1 MSDDQPVGEFI
12 RERRLALGFSA
23 GQLAMRLGSTA
34 AIVRSWERGQ
44 EPVPSDVYSGLAELL
59 DVEPSQLT
67 VLAGAAEAVEEKS
80 MTRAAKPPDTETKP
94 KTASKPEAVTE
105 AKKAA
110 KPKPE
115 PEAAPAVETEATAD
129 RETAAATQDKPAVP
143 DPATNKEAV
152 GHTPGL
158 ELEEGLL
165 DAPTE
170 AIEPVPAAVAT
181 ATRPARTRPPARS
194 QQPPAPTAEGAVE
207 PAATAI
213 DGSMPRWLGPLVV
226 IFDPTKRY
234 LYWARWVGTFIG
246 LLMIFR
252 VLHFSLAG
260 LVDAVGEFWDSFRS
274 VEPAAEETV
283 TSFTKLG

>member
-80 MTRAAKPPDTETKP
+80 MTRAAKPPETETKP
-94 KTASKPEAVTE
+94 KTAAKPEAVTE

-152 GHTPGL
+152 GHTPGWSSRR
-158 ELEEGLL
+158 
-165 DAPTE
+165 APRRTHRGDR
-170 AIEPVPAAVAT
+170 AGACRRCHRDPAC
-181 ATRPARTRPPARS
+181 PYPPAR
-194 QQPPAPTAEGAVE
+194 PF
-207 PAATAI
+207 PAATGA
-213 DGSMPRWLGPLVV
+213 DCGRGPSNRPRLRSMVRCRGGSGRW
-226 IFDPTKRY
+226 
-234 LYWARWVGTFIG
+234 W
-246 LLMIFR
+246 
-252 VLHFSLAG
+252 
-260 LVDAVGEFWDSFRS
+260 
-274 VEPAAEETV
+274 
-283 TSFTKLG
+283 